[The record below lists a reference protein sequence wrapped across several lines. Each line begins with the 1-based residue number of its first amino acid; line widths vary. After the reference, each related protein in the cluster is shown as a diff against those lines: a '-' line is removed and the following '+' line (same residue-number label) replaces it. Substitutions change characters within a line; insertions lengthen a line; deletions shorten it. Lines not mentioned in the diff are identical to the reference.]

1 MSLRERRAAALVA
14 GMAAVVLAGCGSSV
28 HFSGPVPP
36 PGHQAP
42 VNAVS
47 GLVQHL
53 LAGDNPLITCGY
65 VWHGEERNCLN
76 TVGNATGG
84 GSGTW
89 RPGHSVVSGDKAV
102 VTVELASV
110 CFSSCSTN
118 LNPEAGQ
125 PRPGQSFA
133 AAFDRTQDSTGGKDY
148 AFGCVRVGG
157 RWYVQLG
164 ITGII

>member
-65 VWHGEERNCLN
+65 VWHGEEGNCLN

-89 RPGHSVVSGDKAV
+89 RPG
-102 VTVELASV
+102 
-110 CFSSCSTN
+110 
-118 LNPEAGQ
+118 
-125 PRPGQSFA
+125 QSFA
-133 AAFDRTQDSTGGKDY
+133 AAFDRTQDSTGKDY